1 MTDTC
6 SQPVPFTGSLLLCDG
21 FVGEEMTIS
30 VVLDNGKPALLPYRG
45 TYPPTRY
52 QTVYELTFEQGKL
65 VKTTDRSSDI
75 EAYRQITQAEQ
86 LQPGDREKWQTKI
99 RPWISAYH
107 DLTHLDQDYL
117 D

>member
-1 MTDTC
+1 MTT
-6 SQPVPFTGSLLLCDG
+6 
-21 FVGEEMTIS
+21 S

-75 EAYRQITQAEQ
+75 EAHRQITQTEH
-86 LQPGDREKWQTKI
+86 LQPGDRAKWETEIK
-99 RPWISAYH
+99 PWLSTYMN
-107 DLTHLDQDYL
+107 LDYL
-117 D
+117 DF